1 MVKMIKFILRTA
13 IYFTILCIFALLF
26 GKVSGPV
33 GLLLLGAF
41 VLALVNTLLR
51 PLLTAIALPLNLVT
65 LGIASIFVN
74 ILTLVIADAIVGGIV
89 ISGFWVNLLLAVV
102 IMLADG
108 IFRKSRRELWKKRAY
123 NV

>member
-1 MVKMIKFILRTA
+1 MGKFFLRTA
-13 IYFTILCIFALLF
+13 IYFTVLCIFALIF
-26 GKVSGPV
+26 DKVSGSL

-41 VLALVNTLLR
+41 VLALVNTILR

-74 ILTLVIADAIVGGIV
+74 ILTLVITDAIVGGIV
-89 ISGFWVNLLLAVV
+89 ISGFWINMLLAVV
-102 IMLADG
+102 IMVADG
-108 IFRKSRRELWKKRAY
+108 IFRKSRREIWKRHAY